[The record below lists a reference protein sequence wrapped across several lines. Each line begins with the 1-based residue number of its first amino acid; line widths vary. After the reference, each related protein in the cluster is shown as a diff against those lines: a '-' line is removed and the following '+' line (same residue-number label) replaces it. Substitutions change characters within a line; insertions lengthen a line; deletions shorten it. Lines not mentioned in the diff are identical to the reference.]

1 MVAEG
6 DELPSVEVME
16 KSGDLVNVLE
26 LFKGK
31 TGILFAVPG
40 AFTPTCSQ
48 KHLPGF
54 IEAFD
59 ELAAAG
65 VDVIACLSVNDPWVM
80 QAWGEQHGAEGKV
93 RMLADIKCEFTK
105 AMGMELDRIDKLGSI
120 RSERY
125 AAVVKDGKIARLT
138 TGDASFAPEV
148 LTALRAPTSEA

>member
-16 KSGDLVNVLE
+16 KSGEVVNVLE

-31 TGILFAVPG
+31 SGILFAVPG

-54 IEAFD
+54 IEACE

-65 VDVIACLSVNDPWVM
+65 VDIIACLSVNDPWVM
-80 QAWGEQHGAEGKV
+80 QAWGEQHGADGKIH
-93 RMLADIKCEFTK
+93 MLADIKCEFTK
-105 AMGMELDRIDKLGSI
+105 AMGMELDVLDKLGSI
-120 RSERY
+120 RSGRY
-125 AAVVKDGKIARLT
+125 AVVVRDGKIARLL

-148 LTALRAPTSEA
+148 LIALRDLISKL